1 MSAIN
6 RHKYFRDA
14 DGRVRRVTCLLLSL
28 QFEFETSR
36 VCAYVCV
43 LYGGLNGG

>member
-14 DGRVRRVTCLLLSL
+14 DGRVRRVMCLLSL

-36 VCAYVCV
+36 VCAYVCA
-43 LYGGLNGG
+43 LYGGPNGG